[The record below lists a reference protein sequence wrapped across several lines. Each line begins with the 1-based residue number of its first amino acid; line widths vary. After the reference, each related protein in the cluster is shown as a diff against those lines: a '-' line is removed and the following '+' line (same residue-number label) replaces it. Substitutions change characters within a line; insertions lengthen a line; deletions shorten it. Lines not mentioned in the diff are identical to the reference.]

1 MESNIEEFCEI
12 IKFLND
18 KDLLV
23 FHQVLLLEDEKKQLL
38 YLRQNKTTL
47 DGCLY
52 NAYSARVLVKDP
64 IVYIKNEMISRFNKI
79 IIL

>member
-1 MESNIEEFCEI
+1 MELNIEEFCEI

-23 FHQVLLLEDEKKQLL
+23 FHQVLLLEDEEKQHI

-52 NAYSARVLVKDP
+52 NAYCAKVLVKDP
-64 IVYIKNEMISRFNKI
+64 IIYIKNEIISRFGKTI
-79 IIL
+79 